1 MIPKPVYEL
10 LPYFY
15 LCVGIAA
22 MLLLEGGV
30 MSFVS
35 GLLMSI
41 TGVLVLWLRRNHRQ
55 AARLFPDQEW
65 QAE

>member
-22 MLLLEGGV
+22 MLWLEGV
-30 MSFVS
+30 MPFVS
-35 GLLMSI
+35 GLLMSM
-41 TGVLVLWLRRNHRQ
+41 TGVLVLWLRCYHRQ
-55 AARLFPDQEW
+55 SSQLFAAQDW
-65 QAE
+65 QAD

>member
-15 LCVGIAA
+15 LCAGIAA
-22 MLLLEGGV
+22 MLLLEGV
-30 MSFVS
+30 IPFVS
-35 GLLMSI
+35 GLLMSM
-41 TGVLVLWLRRNHRQ
+41 TGVLVLWLRHHHRQ
-55 AARLFPDQEW
+55 SARLFSEQEW

>member
-1 MIPKPVYEL
+1 MIPKPLYEL

-15 LCVGIAA
+15 LGVGFAA
-22 MLLLEGGV
+22 MLLLEGV

-35 GLLMSI
+35 GLLMSM
-41 TGVLVLWLRRNHRQ
+41 TGMLVLWLRRSHRQ
-55 AARLFPDQEW
+55 SSRLFQEQEW